1 MEKTKY
7 TKPRISP
14 VAIKTEFFTSSTSN
28 PHKVSGLDSK
38 SEVDKEGGKES
49 DSRKNETG
57 GFWDWE

>member
-14 VAIKTEFFTSSTSN
+14 VAIKTEFFTSSN

-38 SEVDKEGGKES
+38 SEVDKEGKES